1 VRVSAERVA
10 IVATTKGHAMT
21 GKGPRRWGCVFRQ
34 AGRTIW
40 MLKYYRDGRPIV
52 ESSHTDDERKAG
64 KVLKQREAD
73 IDRGLPVGPQV
84 GRVRFEDAAAD
95 VVRDYR
101 VNGRRSLPELE
112 RRIKLHLALFFGGRR
127 LSTVTT
133 ADVREYTDKRQE
145 AGASNAEINREL
157 AVLKRAYTLA
167 VQAGRLLHRPHIPM
181 LEEHNVRIGFFER
194 EQFEAV
200 RKHLPEDLRDAAT
213 FAYITGWRVPNEVLT
228 LKWRQVDLAAKTVRL
243 DPGSTK
249 NDDGRLFPFGAML
262 DLESAIKSRRR
273 AADAWER
280 THAAICPWVFQPG
293 RGLTARRQ
301 RAPVEEFSAGLERG
315 VLGRRVPGEDPAR
328 LPTHGRAEPGA
339 RRRLREDRDAAHRPQ
354 DAQRVRPV
362 RHRQR
367 GRSSRGGRKAGH
379 RRDEPRRAKRSTT
392 CWATAA
398 AWLKRSRSWVYRRAG
413 GSVERNPAGG
423 RAKDPPGDGPS
434 SGILFRGL
442 ILRI

>member
-1 VRVSAERVA
+1 
-10 IVATTKGHAMT
+10 MT
-21 GKGPRRWGCVFRQ
+21 AKAPRQWGCIYRQ

-40 MLKYYRDGRPIV
+40 MLKYYRDGRPVV

-64 KVLKQREAD
+64 KVLKQKEAD

-84 GRVRFEDAAAD
+84 GRVRFEDAAKD

-112 RRIKLHLALFFGGRR
+112 RRIKLHLAPFFAGRR

-200 RKHLPEDLRDAAT
+200 RKHLPEDLRDAAA
-213 FAYITGWRVPNEVLT
+213 FAYITGWRVPSEVLT

-249 NDDGRLFPFGAML
+249 NDEGRLFPFGAMP
-262 DLESAIKSRRR
+262 DLESAIKSRRK
-273 AADAWER
+273 ATDAWQGA
-280 THAAICPWVFQPG
+280 HGAICPWVFHRDGASLLDASGRPSKDFREDWKAACKAAGCPG
-293 RGLTARRQ
+293 KIPHDFRRTAVRNLVRAGVSEKTAMLLTGHKTRSVFDRYDIVNEADLRQAVSRLAMASASVKDNPAPRARR
-301 RAPVEEFSAGLERG
+301 L
-315 VLGRRVPGEDPAR
+315 
-328 LPTHGRAEPGA
+328 
-339 RRRLREDRDAAHRPQ
+339 HR
-354 DAQRVRPV
+354 
-362 RHRQR
+362 
-367 GRSSRGGRKAGH
+367 
-379 RRDEPRRAKRSTT
+379 
-392 CWATAA
+392 
-398 AWLKRSRSWVYRRAG
+398 
-413 GSVERNPAGG
+413 
-423 RAKDPPGDGPS
+423 
-434 SGILFRGL
+434 
-442 ILRI
+442 